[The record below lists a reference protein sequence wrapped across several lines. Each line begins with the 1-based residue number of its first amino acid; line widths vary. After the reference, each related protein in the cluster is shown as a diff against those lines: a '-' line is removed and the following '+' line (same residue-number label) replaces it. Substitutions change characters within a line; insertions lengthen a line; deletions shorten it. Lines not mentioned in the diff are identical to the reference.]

1 MREAGRGSCERTSGG
16 GTGHFGHR
24 DAALGGEVVREFR
37 DTRYV
42 RLWYNQRVAAPQW
55 HDVCVVGTTSI
66 QGWTTE
72 RMLESQPDYVRARR
86 SGGNLI
92 LRGSCRF
99 RTGCT
104 TVPLRARCGR
114 KDSPGRCSKMRGGRG
129 FRGPLRRKRSYLLRA
144 AAGATVR
151 DLQDG
156 GRAGLDEGAGGR
168 WAGSEQKTCLEKA
181 RLLVDN
187 LVAPVRNTAAD
198 WRAGSAGR
206 QEPFSSAGPAGAR
219 QRRIGPRQSDILT

>member
-86 SGGNLI
+86 GGGQPNIARIMSFSYRVYDGASARTMRQKGQSGAVFQDAG
-92 LRGSCRF
+92 
-99 RTGCT
+99 
-104 TVPLRARCGR
+104 RARVSWAF
-114 KDSPGRCSKMRGGRG
+114 KTKEVIFIACSCW
-129 FRGPLRRKRSYLLRA
+129 
-144 AAGATVR
+144 R
-151 DLQDG
+151 D
-156 GRAGLDEGAGGR
+156 
-168 WAGSEQKTCLEKA
+168 C
-181 RLLVDN
+181 
-187 LVAPVRNTAAD
+187 
-198 WRAGSAGR
+198 
-206 QEPFSSAGPAGAR
+206 AGPAG
-219 QRRIGPRQSDILT
+219 RRAGRLGRGRWRALGRFRAEDVPRKGAAVG

>member
-1 MREAGRGSCERTSGG
+1 MPHWAAKSSGSSET
-16 GTGHFGHR
+16 
-24 DAALGGEVVREFR
+24 R
-37 DTRYV
+37 DT
-42 RLWYNQRVAAPQW
+42 
-55 HDVCVVGTTSI
+55 CVFGITSV
-66 QGWTTE
+66 W
-72 RMLESQPDYVRARR
+72 PRR
-86 SGGNLI
+86 SGMMSVSSGRHRYKDGQQKECWKVSQTTCALEGVEGNLI
-92 LRGSCRF
+92 LRGSCRS

-114 KDSPGRCSKMRGGRG
+114 KDSPGRCSKLRGGRG
-129 FRGPLRRKRSYLLRA
+129 FREPLRRKRSYLLRA

-151 DLQDG
+151 DVQDG